1 MSTTLSFPL
10 VMMIA
15 DRGSLKTNSYG
26 VHDEEGLLKL
36 IKKWSDAGVNV
47 IQIRGDA
54 RTDNEL
60 VEFVK
65 QVLIQVDRKQTRV
78 LVNDRPDIALVA
90 GADGVHLKDDGST
103 ASEIKSIGPANWVVG
118 CSVHSSLG
126 ASKVSLDGAADYILV
141 GNVFATNSKLGR
153 PGLGVEKLRNIV
165 TASEVPVVAVGGL
178 SFSNIAGVAGTG
190 IHGIA
195 GIGAFMRKNG
205 RLREDRLTLVSDCYR
220 KLGRIV

>member
-1 MSTTLSFPL
+1 MSSTLSFPL

-15 DRGSLKTNSYG
+15 DRGSLERNSHG

-36 IKKWSDAGVNV
+36 IKDWSDAGVNV
-47 IQIRGDA
+47 IQIRGEA

-65 QVLIQVDRKQTRV
+65 QVLIQVDRKQTKV
-78 LVNDRPDIALVA
+78 VVNNRPDIALVS

-103 ASEIKSIGPANWVVG
+103 ASEIRSIGPVNWIVG

-126 ASKVSLDGAADYILV
+126 ASKVALDGGPDYIV
-141 GNVFATNSKLGR
+141 AGNVFATNSKPGR
-153 PGLGVEKLRNIV
+153 PGLGVEKLRDIV

-190 IHGIA
+190 VRGIA
-195 GIGAFMRKNG
+195 GIGAFMRDAS
-205 RLREDRLTLVSDCYR
+205 RSREDRLALVCECNR
-220 KLGRIV
+220 QLGRSF